1 MTKNNCNI
9 IRIPLDYSENSSN
22 SLSNSEKFEKQ
33 IDIGTANDNVKIN
46 KNEEKKNL
54 EEGNDKAPKGE
65 RNEGINY
72 GKSHDEEEKH
82 ENNLEG
88 RQKDNFGPKKEKK
101 VIYLKLLKIKKM
113 LKQMIKMPI
122 TIKA

>member
-46 KNEEKKNL
+46 KNEEKK
-54 EEGNDKAPKGE
+54 
-65 RNEGINY
+65 I
-72 GKSHDEEEKH
+72 
-82 ENNLEG
+82 
-88 RQKDNFGPKKEKK
+88 
-101 VIYLKLLKIKKM
+101 
-113 LKQMIKMPI
+113 
-122 TIKA
+122 